1 MSIRFLISNS
11 GQLAQTRVT
20 QVENKLL
27 LSKTGGERSV
37 GVSKD
42 TRIELTTELA

>member
-11 GQLAQTRVT
+11 GRTRVT

-42 TRIELTTELA
+42 TQIKLTTELA